1 MKGKVADDLAAEE
14 NEMVE
19 YTKYCDDE
27 SSAAGAADG
36 SADSAS
42 ANMGRFVKL

>member
-1 MKGKVADDLAAEE
+1 
-14 NEMVE
+14 MVLDVE
-19 YTKYCDDE
+19 KLGTSSAYCDDE

-42 ANMGRFVKL
+42 ANLGRFVKL